1 MWRGLVAMVLA
12 AGWSVAW
19 AQVEVKDAWVRA
31 TVSQQKATG
40 AFMRITAKQN
50 MKVVQVSTPVAGTAE
65 IHEMSMA
72 DNMMR
77 MRPVDALELPAGK
90 TVELSPSGFHVM
102 LMDLKHQVK
111 EGETVPLTLVL
122 EGSDG
127 KKTNVDVKA
136 IVKGLG
142 ATH

>member
-1 MWRGLVAMVLA
+1 
-12 AGWSVAW
+12 
-19 AQVEVKDAWVRA
+19 
-31 TVSQQKATG
+31 
-40 AFMRITAKQN
+40 

-72 DNMMR
+72 DNVMR

-90 TVELSPSGFHVM
+90 TVELNPSGFHVM

-111 EGETVPLTLVL
+111 EGETVPLTLVV

-127 KKTNVDVKA
+127 RKTNVEVKA
-136 IVKGLG
+136 VVKALD